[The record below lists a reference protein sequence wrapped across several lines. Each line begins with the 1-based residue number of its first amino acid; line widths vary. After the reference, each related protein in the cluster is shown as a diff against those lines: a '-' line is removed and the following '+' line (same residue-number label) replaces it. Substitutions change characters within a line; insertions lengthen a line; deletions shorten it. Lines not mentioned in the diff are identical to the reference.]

1 MGHVTKDGAVA
12 GPKVLEHM
20 VDTVLYFEGDLQGSY
35 RILRAVKNRF
45 GSTNEIGVFEM
56 RQDGLREVENPSE
69 YMLSGR
75 AVGASGN
82 IVTCVMEGTRPLL
95 MEIQAL
101 VTDTSFGFP
110 KRQATG
116 VDYNRVSLLMAVL
129 EKRVGL
135 RLSQSDAYV
144 NIAGGMKVSEPATD
158 LAVAMAVI
166 SSFKNRPVD
175 KDTAAFGEIG
185 LSGEIRA
192 VSMCERRVLEAWKLG
207 FTRVIV
213 PRANHKSL
221 AEIKDIELIQVASLD
236 DVMNIM

>member
-1 MGHVTKDGAVA
+1 
-12 GPKVLEHM
+12 
-20 VDTVLYFEGDLQGSY
+20 
-35 RILRAVKNRF
+35 
-45 GSTNEIGVFEM
+45 
-56 RQDGLREVENPSE
+56 
-69 YMLSGR
+69 
-75 AVGASGN
+75 
-82 IVTCVMEGTRPLL
+82 
-95 MEIQAL
+95 
-101 VTDTSFGFP
+101 
-110 KRQATG
+110 
-116 VDYNRVSLLMAVL
+116 
-129 EKRVGL
+129 
-135 RLSQSDAYV
+135 
-144 NIAGGMKVSEPATD
+144 
-158 LAVAMAVI
+158 MAVI